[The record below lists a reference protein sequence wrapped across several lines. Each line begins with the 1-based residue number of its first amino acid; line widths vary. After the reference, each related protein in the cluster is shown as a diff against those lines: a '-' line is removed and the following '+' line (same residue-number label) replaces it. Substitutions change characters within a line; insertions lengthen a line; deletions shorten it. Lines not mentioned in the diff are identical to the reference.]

1 MSMKDTAVEVIA
13 TTIKSAPPVTVGG
26 MVLFGISLSDWTLLM
41 TCTYTAFLL
50 FVLIRDK
57 IYRPWKASGKAE

>member
-1 MSMKDTAVEVIA
+1 MKDTAAEVIA

-50 FVLIRDK
+50 LVLIRDK
-57 IYRPWKASGKAE
+57 IYRPWRAGQKSK